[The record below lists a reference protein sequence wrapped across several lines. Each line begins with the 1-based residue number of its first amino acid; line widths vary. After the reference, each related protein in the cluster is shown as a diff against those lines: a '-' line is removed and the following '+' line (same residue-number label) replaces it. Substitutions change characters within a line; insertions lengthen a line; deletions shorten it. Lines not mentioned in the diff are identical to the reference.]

1 MRCEKCGAE
10 WNGIVTTD
18 NAKCPFC
25 GEILSEDIPYKQV
38 IDSLRMLIDR
48 FGGEIYLESQRLDAM
63 VNDLVPNALKEK
75 NIIRSAISFDIPSII
90 LDASKDVERRDSI
103 LEQASHAIVSNGI
116 DKEWCSAI
124 LFMLGY
130 PLEVDTRLH
139 YPIEL
144 GKKKARMKLRGKATT
159 KSVQQNKEINYSE
172 KSNEELGNYSDD
184 GDAEASIELGTRYYT
199 GEGVEQNYIK
209 AAQFF
214 RRAEAFGNVTAQYN
228 LGVMYDNAFGVE
240 HDENKA
246 FEYYQKS
253 AEQGF
258 PLGMF
263 SLAEMYYGGQ
273 GCEKDDQ
280 KAVYWLQKAEKE
292 MEDPNI
298 YITMAMI
305 LRDSEDE
312 SVRNPT
318 QAYEYAQK
326 AVDTGNETALNLMG
340 TFYENGTGVQQDY
353 KKAFEYYSQ
362 AADQGVE
369 IAYLSMG
376 AYYQGGYGVIQ
387 NYKKAAEC
395 YQLGA
400 DAGNM
405 YCLNA
410 LAMCYKNG
418 QGVKQDYK
426 RAFDLFLEAAYAG
439 NYAAEFNVGLAY
451 AEGQGVP
458 QDPREAKKWFLLSA
472 DKGFGKAMASLG
484 IYAEQG
490 IPDGTPDL
498 EEAFDWYLK
507 SANAGDYGFSQWILG
522 NCRTH
527 GLMNSYVDKLEGFD
541 WYLKAAYNGHPTAQ
555 NNVAVEFLNGILVDQ
570 DYDQAIDWFEKAVAQ
585 DDQFALNNY
594 GTMLVNGNG
603 VERDV
608 KRGFEMVKQA
618 AELGNHDAKVSL
630 GVCYF
635 EGWGKPRDLD
645 LSLKW
650 LSEAYAEN
658 GDVTAKAYLEKG
670 FKYKNGRWVKR
681 GFFSK
686 VPDPESLPPVQPRV
700 QAEGGCADFCE
711 YHVADQSDEENG
723 ISYCTYFDMKVYT
736 KHNCP
741 YYKDMI
747 GDLAKT
753 LNSIM
758 EKESR

>member
-18 NAKCPFC
+18 NFKCPFC

-38 IDSLRMLIDR
+38 IDSLRMLINR
-48 FGGEIYLESQRLDAM
+48 FGREIYLESQRLDAM
-63 VNDLVPNALKEK
+63 INDLVPNALKEK
-75 NIIRSAISFDIPSII
+75 NIIRSAISFNIPSII
-90 LDASKDVERRDSI
+90 LAASKDVEKRNSI
-103 LEQASHAIVSNGI
+103 LEKAYHAIESNGI

-124 LFMLGY
+124 IFMLGY
-130 PLEVDTRLH
+130 PLEFDSRFL
-139 YPIEL
+139 YPL
-144 GKKKARMKLRGKATT
+144 DLTKKKSHMKLKGKATA
-159 KSVQQNKEINYSE
+159 KSFQQNKEIDYSE
-172 KSNEELGNYSDD
+172 KSNEELENYSDN
-184 GDAEASIELGTRYYT
+184 GDAEASLELGTRYYF
-199 GEGVEQNYIK
+199 GEGAEQNYLK

-214 RRAEAFGNVTAQYN
+214 RRAESFGNITAKYN

-246 FEYYQKS
+246 FEYYQIS
-253 AEQGF
+253 AEQGY

-263 SLAEMYYGGQ
+263 SLAEMYYDGQ

-298 YITMAMI
+298 YITLAMI

-312 SVRNPT
+312 SVRNPV
-318 QAYEYAQK
+318 QAYEYARK
-326 AVDTGNETALNLMG
+326 AVDTGNENALNLMG

-353 KKAFEYYSQ
+353 KKAFEYYSR

-376 AYYQGGYGVIQ
+376 AYYQGGYGVAQ
-387 NYKKAAEC
+387 DYKKAAEC

-418 QGVKQDYK
+418 QGVAQDYK
-426 RAFDLFLEAAYAG
+426 KAFDLFLEAAYAG

-498 EEAFDWYLK
+498 KEAFDWYLK

-541 WYLKAAYNGHPTAQ
+541 WYLKAAHNGHPTAQ

-603 VERDV
+603 IKRDV
-608 KRGFEMVKQA
+608 HRGFEMIKKA

-635 EGWGKPRDLD
+635 EGWGTSRDLD
-645 LSLKW
+645 ASLKW
-650 LSEAYAEN
+650 LSEAYTET
-658 GDVTAKAYLEKG
+658 GDTTAKTYLEKG
-670 FKYKNGRWVKR
+670 FKNKNGRWVKR
-681 GFFSK
+681 GLFGK
-686 VPDPESLPPVQPRV
+686 VPEPEALPPATPRIQPT
-700 QAEGGCADFCE
+700 GGCNDFCD
-711 YHVADQSDEENG
+711 YHVADNSDEENG
-723 ISYCTYFDMKVYT
+723 ITFCRYFDMEVYT

-753 LNSIM
+753 LNGIM
-758 EKESR
+758 ERESR

>member
-10 WNGIVTTD
+10 WNGIVTKD

-25 GEILSEDIPYKQV
+25 GEILSEDIPYKQI
-38 IDSLRMLIDR
+38 IDSFRMLVDR

-75 NIIRSAISFDIPSII
+75 NIIRSAISFNIPSII
-90 LDASKDVERRDSI
+90 LNASKDVERRDSI
-103 LEQASHAIVSNGI
+103 LKQAYHAIVNNGI
-116 DKEWCSAI
+116 DQEWCSAI
-124 LFMLGY
+124 LFMLSY
-130 PLEVDTRLH
+130 PLEVDTRLL
-139 YPIEL
+139 YPIEP
-144 GKKKARMKLRGKATT
+144 GNKKFRMKVKGKATS

-172 KSNEELGNYSDD
+172 KSNEELENFSDD
-184 GDAEASIELGTRYYT
+184 GDAEASLELGTRYYT
-199 GEGVEQNYIK
+199 GEGTEQNYNK

-214 RRAEAFGNVTAQYN
+214 RRAEAFGDVTARYN

-240 HDENKA
+240 HDESKA

-312 SVRNPT
+312 SVRNLT
-318 QAYEYAQK
+318 QAYEYVQK
-326 AVDTGNETALNLMG
+326 AVNTGNETALNLMG

-376 AYYQGGYGVIQ
+376 VYYQEGYGGTQ
-387 NYKKAAEC
+387 DYKKAVEC

-451 AEGQGVP
+451 AEGQGVH

-522 NCRTH
+522 NCRTY
-527 GLMNSYVDKLEGFD
+527 GLMNSYVDKLEGFA
-541 WYLKAAYNGHPTAQ
+541 WYLKAAHNGHPTAQ

-570 DYDQAIDWFEKAVAQ
+570 DYNQAINWFEKAVAQ

-594 GTMLVNGNG
+594 GTMLVNGNVG
-603 VERDV
+603 ERDV
-608 KRGFEMVKQA
+608 KRGFEMVKRA

-635 EGWGKPRDLD
+635 EGWGTPRDLD
-645 LSLKW
+645 ASLKW
-650 LSEAYAEN
+650 LSEAYVEN
-658 GDVTAKAYLEKG
+658 GDETAKACLEKG
-670 FKYKNGRWVKR
+670 FKCKNGRWVKR

-700 QAEGGCADFCE
+700 QAKGSCADFCE
-711 YHVADQSDEENG
+711 YYVADQSDEENG
-723 ISYCTYFDMKVYT
+723 ISYCRYFDMKVYT

-747 GDLAKT
+747 GDMAKV
-753 LNSIM
+753 LNDVM